1 MYNYS
6 GCWKVRIVEKGP
18 VAELM
23 AKFNRIETMSSEKA
37 REWFAGKKEGD
48 VTVLDV
54 RQPQEYRSGH
64 LPGAVFI
71 PLPELPDRTKE
82 LDPSKPVLAY
92 CRSGNRSR
100 AAAAL
105 LLTEGFPVV
114 FSLEGGI
121 TAWQG
126 EVATGEYEQGLS
138 LLRGR
143 ETAEQLIS
151 LAWALEEGSRVFYER
166 AVGLAPDSESAD
178 LFRRL
183 AAAEAKHKSN
193 ILRAYKMVA
202 GDEVSEDFFSKE
214 SLKGVMEGGTRVED
228 AISFLREKNRTFQDL
243 IEVSMQV
250 EANALDLYARV
261 RRGIKDE
268 SAKAVFLSLIEEEKW
283 HLAKLGGLLGKRM
296 EEWREETG
304 AGQKETRENH

>member
-1 MYNYS
+1 M
-6 GCWKVRIVEKGP
+6 
-18 VAELM
+18 ALM
-23 AKFNRIETMSSEKA
+23 ATFNRIETMSAEKTK
-37 REWFAGKKEGD
+37 EWLAGKKEGD

-100 AAAAL
+100 AAAAV
-105 LLTEGFPVV
+105 LLTDGFPAV

-121 TAWQG
+121 AAWKG

-138 LLRGR
+138 LLKGR
-143 ETAEQLIS
+143 KTAEELIS
-151 LAWALEEGSRVFYER
+151 LAWALEEGSRLFYEK
-166 AVGLAPDSESAD
+166 AVGLASDSESVD

-183 AAAEAKHKSN
+183 AKAEARHKSN
-193 ILRAYKMVA
+193 ILQAYRMVA
-202 GDEVSEDFFSKE
+202 GEEFREDFFEKE
-214 SLKGVMEGGTRVED
+214 SLKGVMEGGGRVED
-228 AISFLREKNRTFQDL
+228 AIAFLREQGRTLQDL

-250 EANALDLYARV
+250 EANALDLYVRM
-261 RRGIKDE
+261 RRGIKNG
-268 SAKAVFLSLIEEEKW
+268 SAEKVFLSLIEEEKG
-283 HLAKLGGLLGKRM
+283 HLARLGGLLGKKL
-296 EEWREETG
+296 EEQRGERH
-304 AGQKETRENH
+304 AGQKETQENH

>member
-1 MYNYS
+1 MS
-6 GCWKVRIVEKGP
+6 VIVQKRP
-18 VAELM
+18 VNELM
-23 AKFNRIETMSSEKA
+23 VTFNRIETMSAEKT
-37 REWFAGKKEGD
+37 REWLSGKKEGD

-100 AAAAL
+100 AAAAV
-105 LLTEGFPVV
+105 LLTEGFPAV
-114 FSLEGGI
+114 FSLGGGI
-121 TAWQG
+121 SAWNG

-143 ETAEQLIS
+143 ETAEELIS
-151 LAWALEEGSRVFYER
+151 LAWAMEEGSRLFYEG
-166 AVGLAPDSESAD
+166 AVDLASDSESVD

-193 ILRAYKMVA
+193 ILQAYRMVA
-202 GDEVSEDFFSKE
+202 GDEFSENFFERE
-214 SLKGVMEGGTRVED
+214 SLKGVMEGGVRVED
-228 AISFLREKNRTFQDL
+228 AIAFLREKNRTLQDL
-243 IEVSMQV
+243 VEVSMQV
-250 EANALDLYARV
+250 EANALDLYVRM
-261 RRGIKDE
+261 RRGIENE
-268 SAKAVFLSLIEEEKW
+268 SAEKIFLSLIEEEKG
-283 HLAKLGGLLGKRM
+283 HLARLGELLGKKM
-296 EEWREETG
+296 EEWRGERR
-304 AGQKETRENH
+304 AWQKETQENH

>member
-1 MYNYS
+1 M
-6 GCWKVRIVEKGP
+6 EKGGIM
-18 VAELM
+18 ALM
-23 AKFNRIETMSSEKA
+23 ATFNRIESMSAEKTKG
-37 REWFAGKKEGD
+37 WLAGKKEGD

-100 AAAAL
+100 AAAAV
-105 LLTEGFPVV
+105 LLTDGFPAV

-121 TAWQG
+121 AAWKG

-138 LLRGR
+138 LLKGR
-143 ETAEQLIS
+143 ETAEELIS
-151 LAWALEEGSRVFYER
+151 LAWALEEGSRLFYEK
-166 AVGLAPDSESAD
+166 AVGLASDSESVD

-183 AAAEAKHKSN
+183 AKAEARHKSN
-193 ILRAYKMVA
+193 ILQAYRMVA
-202 GDEVSEDFFSKE
+202 GEEFREDFFEKE
-214 SLKGVMEGGTRVED
+214 SLKGVMEGGGRVED
-228 AISFLREKNRTFQDL
+228 AIAFLREQGRTLQDL

-250 EANALDLYARV
+250 EANALDLYVRM
-261 RRGIKDE
+261 RRGIKNG
-268 SAKAVFLSLIEEEKW
+268 SAEKVFLSLIEEEKG
-283 HLAKLGGLLGKRM
+283 HLARLGGLLGKKL
-296 EEWREETG
+296 EEQRGERH
-304 AGQKETRENH
+304 AGQKETQENH

>member
-1 MYNYS
+1 M
-6 GCWKVRIVEKGP
+6 
-18 VAELM
+18 ALM
-23 AKFNRIETMSSEKA
+23 ATFNRIETMSAEKTKG
-37 REWFAGKKEGD
+37 WLAGKKEGD

-100 AAAAL
+100 AAAAV
-105 LLTEGFPVV
+105 LLTDGFPAV

-121 TAWQG
+121 AAWKG

-138 LLRGR
+138 LLKGR
-143 ETAEQLIS
+143 ETAEELIS
-151 LAWALEEGSRVFYER
+151 LAWALEEGSRLFYEK
-166 AVGLAPDSESAD
+166 AVGLASDSESAD

-183 AAAEAKHKSN
+183 TKAEARHKSN
-193 ILRAYKMVA
+193 IVQAYRMVA
-202 GDEVSEDFFSKE
+202 GEEFREDFFEKE
-214 SLKGVMEGGTRVED
+214 SLKGVMEGGARVED
-228 AISFLREKNRTFQDL
+228 AIAFLREQGRTLQDL

-250 EANALDLYARV
+250 EANALDLYVRM
-261 RRGIKDE
+261 RRGIKNG
-268 SAKAVFLSLIEEEKW
+268 SAEKVFSSLIEEEKG
-283 HLAKLGGLLGKRM
+283 HLARLGGLLGKKL
-296 EEWREETG
+296 EERRGERH
-304 AGQKETRENH
+304 AGQKETQENH